1 MQTNSKAPPP
11 HGGKAA
17 WTITTAIPYVNS
29 KPHLGFALEMIQGD
43 VLARFRRAQG
53 YDVRFQ
59 AGTDE
64 NSLKNVLAA
73 ETAGISTQEL
83 VSRNAA
89 LFLDLKRS
97 LKLSVDDYIR
107 TSQDPRHRPGVER
120 LWQAC
125 ADKGDFYER
134 PYEGLYCV
142 GCEQFYKP
150 DDLKDGHCPD
160 HGTKPDR
167 ICETNTFF
175 RLSRYQDILHDLI
188 STDAIQIVPASRRN
202 ETLRWIEDG
211 LDDFSVSRSS
221 ERARGWG
228 IPVPG
233 APDQVIY
240 VWFDALVNYISAL
253 GYGDRDPAF
262 DHYWKHAHA
271 REHVIGKGINRFHS
285 VYWTAMLFSAGL
297 PLPTRIYVHGYI
309 TVDSRKISKSLA
321 NGVDPVPLVERFGA
335 DAVRYYLLRH
345 IRTGEDGDFSQD
357 RFEQAYNSE
366 LAGQLGNLVHRLEA
380 MVERYEI
387 DIVPRGAT
395 DLAELLRDDPLVLAT
410 LDLASRVETCVE
422 QYAFHD
428 ALSAIWDTIALA
440 NKAVADRA
448 PWEKARRM
456 NEASSAAEAAL
467 RRQELEM
474 SILGI
479 LEAVAQIADCLRP
492 FLPDVAEQI
501 LRRVSF
507 DARSGEAPGSASRA
521 RQLFPRQDR

>member
-1 MQTNSKAPPP
+1 MQTNSKDPSP
-11 HGGKAA
+11 HSGKAA

-53 YDVRFQ
+53 HDVRFQ

-73 ETAGISTQEL
+73 EAAGITTQEL

-97 LKLSVDDYIR
+97 LNLSVDDYIR

-125 ADKGDFYER
+125 ADRGDFYER

-150 DDLKDGHCPD
+150 DELDDGHCPD

-175 RLSRYQDILHDLI
+175 RLSHYQDILHDLI
-188 STDAIQIVPASRRN
+188 STDAIQIIPASRRN

-285 VYWTAMLFSAGL
+285 VYWTAMLLSAGL

-309 TVDSRKISKSLA
+309 TVDGKKISKSMA
-321 NGVDPVPLVERFGA
+321 NGVDPAPLVERFGA

-345 IRTGEDGDFSQD
+345 IRTGEDGDFSQG
-357 RFEQAYNSE
+357 RFVQAYNSE

-380 MVERYEI
+380 MVGLYEI
-387 DIVPRGAT
+387 DIVSHEAA
-395 DLAELLRDDPLVLAT
+395 DLTELSMDDPFTLAT
-410 LDLASRVETCVE
+410 LNLATRVEACVE
-422 QYAFHD
+422 RYAFHD
-428 ALSAIWDTIALA
+428 ALAAIWESIALA

-456 NEASSAAEAAL
+456 NRASSVAEATLA
-467 RRQELEM
+467 RQDLER

-479 LEAVAQIADCLRP
+479 LHGVARIADCLRP
-492 FLPDVAEQI
+492 FLPDIAHEI

-507 DARSGEAPGSASRA
+507 GARSGETPGIASSA
-521 RQLFPRQDR
+521 RQLFPKQDR